1 MFKLNRRQALRSMIY
16 GGSLAA
22 FGGLATM
29 GDLTDAHAEED
40 LDNAIPE
47 RYYVFCY
54 FSGAWDI
61 LLSLDP
67 RDPGLFHNG
76 NRTTTRIQPGYD
88 LLGYLNDPRIAPRV
102 GAGSE
107 MMDAMGQPVHF
118 GPFIGD
124 LANNPELTQRMV
136 VVRGMSMDTLT
147 HQVGRRRFLTGKPP
161 SGLSARG
168 SSTDAWLASYLGQ
181 SEPLPNLAI
190 RTESYNK
197 GLGSSASALQ
207 AGSSEDLL
215 RVLSPGA
222 VQLDGLQEAQLDKL
236 LEQHALCEQTRISNM
251 LSEAEE
257 TRLKSRSML
266 SNELDRYF
274 DFQARTDEMA
284 ALRDQFNI
292 QNNSSGNSPEV
303 QAAIA
308 GVALTRGVSRCV
320 SIEAARGL
328 DTHFEN
334 WIDDQGPTQQRG
346 FDAVANLAKYLLETP
361 YTNKQGQEDGNWL
374 DRTLIVGFSEFSR
387 TPLINANS
395 GRDHWLGNSCF
406 LLGGGIRGGRVLG
419 RSSDFGMYPQKVNLL
434 TGELDEGG
442 ETIRPEHI
450 IRAIYDQVGIGDEP
464 DLRVDGLSAIFS

>member
-1 MFKLNRRQALRSMIY
+1 MPKLNRRQVLRSMIY

-22 FGGLATM
+22 FGGLTTM
-29 GDLTDAHAEED
+29 GDMTKAHAEND
-40 LDNAIPE
+40 PDNAVPE

-67 RDPGLFHNG
+67 RDPAVFHNG
-76 NRTTTRIQPGYD
+76 NLATTRIQPGYD
-88 LLGYLNDPRIAPRV
+88 LLGYLNDPRIVPRIN
-102 GAGSE
+102 GGSE
-107 MMDAMGQPVHF
+107 MMDMYDKPVHF
-118 GPFIGD
+118 GPFIGN
-124 LANNPELTQRMV
+124 LVNNPELTSRLV

-161 SGLSARG
+161 SGLTARG
-168 SSTDAWLASYLGQ
+168 SSTDTWLASRLGGA
-181 SEPLPNLAI
+181 EPLPNLAI

-197 GLGSSASALQ
+197 GLSTSASALQ
-207 AGSSEDLL
+207 AGSSDDLL

-236 LEQHALCEQTRISNM
+236 LQQHALCEQTRISDM
-251 LSEAEE
+251 LSDAEE
-257 TRLKSRSML
+257 ARKKSRSML
-266 SNELDRYF
+266 SSELDRYF
-274 DFQARTDEMA
+274 DFKARTDDMA
-284 ALRDQFNI
+284 ALRDRFNI

-328 DTHFEN
+328 DTHFDN
-334 WIDDQGPTQQRG
+334 WIDTQGPTQTRG
-346 FDAVANLAKYLLETP
+346 FNAVANLAEYLLETP
-361 YTNKQGQEDGNWL
+361 YINKQGQEDGNWL

-406 LLGGGIRGGRVLG
+406 LMGGGVKGGRVIG
-419 RSSDFGMYPQKVNLL
+419 QSSDFGMYPQGVNLL

-464 DLRVDGLSAIFS
+464 DLRVDGLSAIFG